1 MGIEKSRNLMT
12 VRLSDQLGLDKIA
25 DISLNLGIYKKFP
38 PLISSSLGSLE
49 SSLVKIT
56 SAYATL
62 EIKELLTT
70 PVIIDAIYDKDGK
83 YLYKGDVRKCL
94 RCSLKLNTEIDTKF
108 LII

>member
-1 MGIEKSRNLMT
+1 MT

-62 EIKELLTT
+62 ANQGIKTT
-70 PVIIDAIYDKDGK
+70 PVIIGMLFMIKMENIFIKVMLENVYDV
-83 YLYKGDVRKCL
+83 L
-94 RCSLKLNTEIDTKF
+94 
-108 LII
+108 